1 MTIEPRPLSLAPPP
15 TADPGE
21 PALIE
26 LIRDEIHRNGPIT
39 FARFME
45 RALYEPGLGYYAT
58 SADRPTRK
66 GDFLTSVEIH
76 PIFSWAMARQI
87 DEIWKRL
94 GEPANFTLR
103 EYGAG
108 KGALG
113 RAIADGL
120 RRDTSPLA
128 DILRYEPVEI
138 EGRLPDAQ
146 MSAEPLVGCVI
157 GNEFLDALPVH
168 RVVQDAGRL
177 RELYV
182 DWAGDR
188 FNEVAGDLSDPRLAE
203 RFDGG
208 PILHDGWRAEVN
220 LGMADWLSDVAIS
233 LDRGFVLLIDYGLPQ
248 AALRSEA
255 RSTGTV
261 RAFRGQ
267 HVSSNVLGGVGHQDL
282 TAHVDL
288 DALVDDAAAVGLDVL
303 GVTKQ
308 AEFLLGCGIDEIYR
322 AAVAGTGE
330 DLEVALMLRSAV
342 RRLLDPHHFGAY
354 AVVILGKNVDREP
367 LLRGLTFRAKPV
379 S

>member
-1 MTIEPRPLSLAPPP
+1 MSIEPRPLSLARP

-26 LIRDEIHRNGPIT
+26 LIRAEINQNGPIT

-58 SADRPTRK
+58 SADRPTLK

-76 PIFSWAMARQI
+76 PIFGWAVARQI
-87 DEIWKRL
+87 IEMWERL
-94 GEPANFTLR
+94 GKPGDFVLR

-108 KGALG
+108 SGTLG
-113 RAIADGL
+113 RAIKDGL
-120 RRDTSPLA
+120 ERGTSPLA
-128 DILRYEPVEI
+128 KALRYEPIEI
-138 EGRLPDAQ
+138 EGRLQAVEI
-146 MSAEPLVGCVI
+146 SAEALLGCVI

-168 RVVQDAGRL
+168 RLVQEAGRV

-182 DWAGDR
+182 DCAGDR
-188 FNEVAGDLSDPRLAE
+188 FVEVAGDLSDSRLAE

-208 PILHDGWRAEVN
+208 HILHEGWRAEVN
-220 LGMADWLSDVAIS
+220 LGMAEWLSAVAQQ
-233 LDRGFVLLIDYGLPQ
+233 LDRGFVLLIDYGLSRAQ
-248 AALRSEA
+248 LRSEA

-267 HVSSNVLGGVGHQDL
+267 HVSSDILGGVGHQDL
-282 TAHVDL
+282 TAHIDL
-288 DALVDDAAAVGLDVL
+288 DALAEDARAAGLDVL

-322 AAVAGTGE
+322 SAIGDAGE
-330 DLEVALMLRSAV
+330 DWEPALKLRSAV

-354 AVVILGKNVDREP
+354 AVAILGKGVASEP
-367 LLRGLTFRAKPV
+367 PLRGLGFRPRVAT
-379 S
+379 